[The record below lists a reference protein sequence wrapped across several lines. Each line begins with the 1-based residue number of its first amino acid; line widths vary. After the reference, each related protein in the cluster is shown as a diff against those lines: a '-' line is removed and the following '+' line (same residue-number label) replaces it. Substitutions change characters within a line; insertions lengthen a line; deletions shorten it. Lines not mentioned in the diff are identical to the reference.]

1 MPITN
6 DPENVAAQQSAGVGQ
21 PSLKQSQEGAN
32 ALEAAAP
39 EQDELADLDLSGA
52 ETVGPV
58 PFSGFDND
66 EDELLFGPTD
76 RPDQLMSH
84 IRPTGRVR
92 IPQGLEQKLPALLEA
107 ARQPG
112 APQEL
117 HNFIRMLAYELGQ
130 EY

>member
-6 DPENVAAQQSAGVGQ
+6 DPQNIDAEQSPGVG
-21 PSLKQSQEGAN
+21 PTPVKQQQEGTN

-39 EQDELADLDLSGA
+39 SPGDELAGLDLSGA
-52 ETVGPV
+52 DTVGPV

-66 EDELLFGPTD
+66 DELLFGPTD
-76 RPDQLMSH
+76 RPDELMSH
-84 IRPTGRVR
+84 VNARGRVR
-92 IPQGLEQKLPALLEA
+92 IPQGLESRLPALLDA

-117 HNFIRMLAYELGQ
+117 HNFIRILAYELGQ
-130 EY
+130 EA